1 MNKKIEWYQY
11 ILKNAI
17 RKLSHKITKKSTW
30 VNSYGGKGILSLEE
44 GNQYMKELLLKEE
57 PFMVC
62 RFGSSELSATVETIS
77 YELGISKEINSSMV
91 DIMCQNAGF
100 FPKDEKLIIQYGKL
114 MYEKCGQA
122 DLIGVWFNMMED
134 YVIKNYASNGQ
145 ISYLRALEPWY
156 SKDPWSKL
164 LEGKKVLVIHPF
176 TNTIERQYEKREF
189 LFPGTDILPEF
200 QLQTVRAIQ
209 TIAGQKDERFETW
222 FDALQY
228 MYEEAMKKDFDIA
241 IIGCGAYGFP
251 LAAMLKEAGKQAI
264 HLGGATQL
272 LFGIKG
278 GRWDH
283 HPVIGRL
290 YNEHWTR
297 PDESET
303 PKSFQKIEEGCYW

>member
-1 MNKKIEWYQY
+1 MSKKREWYGF
-11 ILKNAI
+11 IIKNLI
-17 RKLSHKITKKSTW
+17 RKLYFKITKKSNPFKT
-30 VNSYGGKGILSLEE
+30 YGGKRILTLEE
-44 GNQYMKELLLKEE
+44 GNQYIKDLLIKEE

-62 RFGSSELSATVETIS
+62 RFGSSELSATVETLS
-77 YELGISKEINSSMV
+77 YQLGISKRLNPSMV

-100 FPKDEKLIIQYGKL
+100 FPKDEKLIIKYGKL

-122 DLIGVWFNMMED
+122 DLIGVWFNDMED
-134 YVIKNYASNGQ
+134 YVVKNHGKESQ

-156 SKDPWSKL
+156 SKDPWSARLK
-164 LEGKKVLVIHPF
+164 GKKVLVIHPF
-176 TNTIERQYEKREF
+176 INTIERQYEKREF
-189 LFPGTDILPEF
+189 LFPGRDILPEF
-200 QLQTVRAIQ
+200 QLQTIRAIQ

-222 FDALQY
+222 FDALWH

-278 GRWDH
+278 GRWDN
-283 HPVIGRL
+283 HPVIGKL

-303 PKSFQKIEEGCYW
+303 PKSFRKIEEGCYW